1 MTTALASIVYL
12 IIPVATVIIILAVFA
27 LGARGRG
34 KPIKCP
40 ECSTVFKRPAFAEKK
55 WGIGFSL
62 PGIGDY
68 TCPKCGHKSNTSNF
82 VSANESGS

>member
-1 MTTALASIVYL
+1 MALTYYL
-12 IIPVATVIIILAVFA
+12 IIPVAMVIIILAVFA

-40 ECSTVFKRPAFAEKK
+40 ECDAVFKKPAFVEKK
-55 WGIGFSL
+55 GGIGFSL

-68 TCPKCGHKSNTSNF
+68 TCPKCGYRGNTSNF
-82 VSANESGS
+82 VSAEESGT